1 MWQIIRQRLGNIIL
15 RHYQIQSVR
24 ELRDISCLVLTEPR
38 KEIMSTKP
46 SSRVN

>member
-1 MWQIIRQRLGNIIL
+1 MWQIIRQRLGNISL
-15 RHYQIQSVR
+15 RHFQIQPVR

-46 SSRVN
+46 SSRVT